1 MTYSNNPNKHSET
14 LAKTS
19 AKTSTEFPKEDFDR
33 LLRQV
38 DDFYGEAPGLT
49 IPPHFVAR
57 VIAKAKAE
65 SVVARERKSVWNWFA
80 AFSMPVRV
88 AAVSA
93 LLLASWGGVRAGLV
107 ITDLMDSGKKA
118 EPVAHIE
125 IAPAEQSL
133 VQLVRGEAAAV
144 AGTAS
149 QKSGEPQ

>member
-1 MTYSNNPNKHSET
+1 MTYSNNPNKHSEI
-14 LAKTS
+14 S
-19 AKTSTEFPKEDFDR
+19 AEISAEFSEEDFDR

-38 DDFYGEAPGLT
+38 DDWHGDAPGLVV
-49 IPPHFVAR
+49 PPHFVAR
-57 VIAKAKAE
+57 VTARAKAE
-65 SVVARERKSVWNWFA
+65 SAARERKSVWNWFVD
-80 AFSMPVRV
+80 FSMPVRV

-107 ITDLMDSGKKA
+107 ITDLMNSGKKA

-149 QKSGEPQ
+149 QKPGEPQ